1 MSTETLK
8 FFEKKNSEE
17 IINWMLENLSE
28 DQIRL
33 CLDQSGIP
41 NTNLIETQGKAPM
54 TSISPSAATERS
66 ILLLK
71 GLVYG
76 IPEEKYEEAL
86 AEASRIISER
96 KITTIAWDGDKY
108 TYPGAGGAAP
118 ATSFTRLLPMLRGAH
133 PNLEFLFFKK
143 EGKAKGLLVGG
154 AIEADDY
161 GNVLGPIPFMSEEN
175 TTIIREEDAAP
186 PPPMA
191 GRHYGCE
198 FGNIAKWYELG
209 LRGMQYCKEK
219 LGAES
224 VEVLILGLGGVVK
237 KENEKIDEEPGKYP
251 NRNFTIINVDRE
263 STTSPGAGSST
274 DPLPVI
280 PVPVVPGVSS
290 RVAAIQQSLFAD
302 DVQPPDDADKW
313 SDEALYAYFERGGQA
328 ADEPLSPVMPDIA
341 SLSID
346 DNLLYNYRN
355 KCKGT
360 QYIIKSVSN
369 QGIEYYEFKEID
381 NEDDVISSG
390 VTIGNPGWVKKTVPA
405 REFDEFC
412 TDQDIIDFQD
422 LKEGHM
428 ETFLGAPLEVKQ
440 VSNEY
445 KSTGLEPPL
454 PEDMPQLA
462 PEDNIGDLTTE
473 MLKAIEIQRISDKF
487 IIENFPKLYE
497 KNLTMFPVFVYGMD
511 NQNVLFL
518 KAQVDDGK
526 LILVKGFA
534 TVKVL
539 NMKFKGITTAINEK
553 IEQNMY
559 SPSENIQE
567 ELNEAVKK
575 FPTILPKIRKFY
587 NKDYLGKFGNVN
599 FGTLDDEI
607 DENENENE
615 NENAYPDWLKNA
627 QVQMN
632 VVSPYSTCKKKIS
645 DMSLSELESR
655 ARDKFGDQYVRDY
668 VPVKYVNSLGYW
680 NVKYVKRANC
690 ISENPPV
697 MSYNN
702 DPIIN
707 GFGMDYGSDL
717 ASELLF
723 G

>member
-8 FFEKKNSEE
+8 FFETKTNEQ

-28 DQIRL
+28 DQIRV

-41 NTNLIETQGKAPM
+41 NTNVIETQGKEPMTSISPLAAM

-86 AEASRIISER
+86 REASRIISER

-118 ATSFTRLLPMLRGAH
+118 ATSFTRLLPLLLGAH

-154 AIEADDY
+154 AIEADEH

-175 TTIIREEDAAP
+175 TTLIREEDAAP

-191 GRHYGCE
+191 GRYYGCE
-198 FGNIAKWYELG
+198 FGGIAKWYELG

-219 LGAES
+219 LGAER
-224 VEVLILGLGGVVK
+224 VEVLVLGLGKVVE

-263 STTSPGAGSST
+263 STTSP
-274 DPLPVI
+274 LPVSTAS
-280 PVPVVPGVSS
+280 VM
-290 RVAAIQQSLFAD
+290 
-302 DVQPPDDADKW
+302 PDTT
-313 SDEALYAYFERGGQA
+313 
-328 ADEPLSPVMPDIA
+328 VMPDIS
-341 SLSID
+341 SLSI

-369 QGIEYYEFKEID
+369 QGVEYYEFKEID
-381 NEDDVISSG
+381 DEDDVISSG
-390 VTIGNPGWVKKTVPA
+390 VTIGDAGWVKKTVPVQ
-405 REFDEFC
+405 EFNDFC
-412 TDQDIIDFQD
+412 TDQDIIDFEE
-422 LKEGHM
+422 LKEGSM
-428 ETFLGAPLEVKQ
+428 ETFLGAPEEIKQ

-445 KSTGLEPPL
+445 KLSNLETPL
-454 PEDMPQLA
+454 PEDMPQVV
-462 PEDNIGDLTTE
+462 PQDEIGDLTNE
-473 MLKAIEIQRISDKF
+473 MLKAIKIQQASGKF
-487 IIENFPKLYE
+487 IIENFPNLYE
-497 KNLTMFPVFVYGMD
+497 KKLTMFPVFVYGMD

-518 KAQVDDGK
+518 KAQVEDGK

-539 NMKFKGITTAINEK
+539 YMKFKAITIAIDDK
-553 IEQNMY
+553 IKLNMY
-559 SPSENIQE
+559 SPSENMQD
-567 ELNEAVKK
+567 ELSEAAED
-575 FPTILPKIRKFY
+575 FPQILPKIRKFY
-587 NKDYLGKFGNVN
+587 DKDYINKYVNVSFGS
-599 FGTLDDEI
+599 LDDEI

-615 NENAYPDWLKNA
+615 YPDWLKNA

-645 DMSLSELESR
+645 DMTISELESR

-680 NVKYVKRANC
+680 NVKYVKRDNC
-690 ISENPPV
+690 ISGNPPV

-702 DPIIN
+702 DPIIKE
-707 GFGMDYGSDL
+707 FGMDYDSD
-717 ASELLF
+717 AESYPESEHFLF
-723 G
+723 T